1 MRRESYGWWKNLKSF
16 MEGSFFLQL
25 FLLVGI
31 TCTLELGGNVG
42 ERVELRGGQ
51 GGEKNCLR

>member
-1 MRRESYGWWKNLKSF
+1 MKSF

>member
-1 MRRESYGWWKNLKSF
+1 MKSF

-42 ERVELRGGQ
+42 ERVELRGGR
-51 GGEKNCLR
+51 GGRKTV